1 MKSIKTRLVSAFLL
15 VMTILSLFPTTAFAA
30 SSTGKGITI
39 TKNQNYWS
47 TRLLANGT
55 PYSYRPPLVDGKL
68 VYCMDSGLGYH
79 YATPS
84 YLNSF
89 TWTSGTGADADA
101 VLQSAVT
108 NSGLSEMDAATVEN
122 VKWMMTYLND
132 CKESNV
138 GQLFMAVQTYVW
150 ENQSYK
156 GEPGGDGDAGGY
168 ANADTY
174 ELYLSFIDSLLAKKA
189 AEDAEFQRQIEEYA
203 AHGIAATIVEDES
216 ARWAVYAISSNRKN
230 QSFFNYY
237 GPRKLVTGEP
247 APDQPEQ
254 PTGGTGKIT
263 LKKTAG
269 GTTTGLA
276 GARFSIYFNGQ
287 IVGSDITNAQ
297 GEIYVENAATGL
309 WSFVET
315 SAPDGFCVDPTPKS
329 VYVDVSEGT
338 REYSVAA
345 TNYELPDM
353 KIIKRDAMS
362 GKPIAGTVFS
372 IKSVTGSYS
381 TSVTTGTDGSATL
394 SAIPAGV
401 YVVREESVPE
411 PYIVTNTEQTVA
423 LRPGKTSEVT
433 FVDYEKPGLEIVKK
447 NIANGEPIEGVT
459 YRIEQIDGSFSTSAT
474 TDNHGRVFL
483 DSVPV
488 GTFKVTEINVPGH
501 VILCP
506 IPQEVALKPGETS
519 TVTFFNA
526 LKPTLEIRKVDS
538 VTGDPVKGAK
548 FQIWYAS
555 NHTDTGELN
564 DLGVHYTDESG
575 KIILPEVQDGWY
587 KVTELEPAPGYS
599 IKEPATQECFISGG
613 ESKVLTFENTPLSAI
628 IIRKVDSETGQPL
641 EGAWFRIRY
650 LGGTSG
656 TGGTVLGEYRTSSNG
671 TIVVTGLKAG
681 TYVCEE
687 ISAPDGYVITDATET
702 IYLSGKDQ
710 DVITVTFGNDKM
722 GSLLIVKKDAVT
734 GAPISDVEFLV
745 TDSDGSVIGT
755 ANGKY
760 VTDSAGTIRIDGL
773 TPGMTVIAKEVRA
786 KDGYILD
793 DTPQSIKIKR
803 NSVMTLEFRNQPK
816 GGVLV
821 RKVDAATNEP
831 ISDVEFLVT
840 DSDGNFI
847 GNANGKYVTDSAG
860 TFTITDV
867 APDTTLVIK
876 ETHAKDGYI
885 LDDTPQTVKVKSNE
899 VVTVEFRNQPKGG
912 VLVKKVDAATN
923 EPISD
928 VEFLVTDSDGNFIGN
943 ANGKFITDSAGTF
956 TITDIAPGTTLIIK
970 ETRAKDGYLLDDTPQ
985 TVKVKSNEMITL
997 EFRNQPL
1004 GGLRIIKLDSVTKKP
1019 LEGVQFRVTYSDGSF
1034 VADEGGKLSSNGLY
1048 MTDANGEILIRDIV
1062 GTLVVTEVKTIPGYT
1077 IDEATRS
1084 QTIVVN
1090 PDDLQTL
1097 IVYNV
1102 PAGGLQIIKS
1112 DEDTGERLGGVKF
1125 EIRKIN
1131 GEILGT
1137 YTTDRDG
1144 VISIPNAESG
1154 WYTIV
1159 ERKAKDGYALD
1170 TTPVNACVKDSET
1183 TTVEITNQRMSS
1195 IMIHK
1200 IDAATGAG
1208 IYGVKFVLYDSGK
1221 NPIGEYTTDQDGYIY
1236 IDDELVP
1243 GKYYLRELEAADGY
1257 IRDEQYKTVYVERG
1271 KCAQIEWE
1279 NSAVTGQIQIRKY
1292 SSEDNT
1298 VTGQLAGTPLEGA
1311 VFEITQARSGKVV
1324 GYIVTDARGVAA
1336 SGPLPLGRYF
1346 VTEVSAPKYYQLSGE
1361 KIEAEI
1367 EYPSQIIKLSAY
1379 NKPASLGVT
1388 IKKSGNYEVQSGQ
1401 SMSYDFSGIA
1411 NTSNVALNH
1420 FFWHDRIPTDATR
1433 ALSISTGTYN
1443 ARLYYKVTFK
1453 TNLND
1458 YRTLASNLLTSNN
1471 YSLSLN
1477 AATLRLAQGEYV
1489 TDVRFEF
1496 GTVPSGFSSVVKP
1509 TMRVQVLGTVSNGY
1523 QIINR
1528 ADVGGQY
1535 LNEWQTAKTTWVTTV
1550 RRFNTTP
1557 LPKTGY

>member
-1 MKSIKTRLVSAFLL
+1 MKSIKHRLLSLL
-15 VMTILSLFPTTAFAA
+15 LTLVTILSLLPTAAFAA
-30 SSTGKGITI
+30 SNTGSGLKIT
-39 TKNQNYWS
+39 TNQAYWS

-79 YATPS
+79 YATAS

-174 ELYLSFIDSLLAKKA
+174 ELYLSLIDSLLAKKA
-189 AEDAEFQRQIEEYA
+189 AEDAEFQRQIEEYTA
-203 AHGIAATIVEDES
+203 QGKSASIVEDQS
-216 ARWAVYAISSNRKN
+216 AKWAVYAISSNRKN

-237 GPRKLVTGEP
+237 GPRKLVTQDEPGGGGEEPTPP
-247 APDQPEQ
+247 A
-254 PTGGTGKIT
+254 GVGKIV

-297 GEIYVENAATGL
+297 GEIYVEDAATGL

-329 VYVDVSEGT
+329 VYVDVTEGD
-338 REYSVAA
+338 REYTVAA
-345 TNYELPDM
+345 VNYEKPDM
-353 KIIKRDAMS
+353 KITKRDAMS

-372 IKSVTGSYS
+372 VKSVTGNYS
-381 TSVTTGTDGSATL
+381 TSVTTGSDGSATL

-411 PYIVTNTEQTVA
+411 PYIVSNTEQTVA
-423 LRPGKTSEVT
+423 LRPGKTSEVI
-433 FVDYEKPGLEIVKK
+433 FVDYEKPGLEIIKK
-447 NIANGEPIEGVT
+447 NIASGEPIEGVT
-459 YRIEQIDGSFSTSAT
+459 YLIEQIDGSYSTSAT
-474 TDNHGRVFL
+474 TDNHGRIFL

-488 GTFKVTEINVPGH
+488 GTFKVTEINVPNH

-526 LKPTLEIRKVDS
+526 LKPSLEIRKLDS

-564 DLGVHYTDESG
+564 DLGTYFSDASG
-575 KIILPEVQDGWY
+575 KIILPEIKDGWY
-587 KVTELEPAPGYS
+587 KVTELEPASGYA

-628 IIRKVDSETGQPL
+628 IIRKVDSESGQPL

-656 TGGTVLGEYRTSSNG
+656 TGGTVIGEHLTSSNG
-671 TIVVTGLKAG
+671 SIVVTGLKAG

-702 IYLSGKDQ
+702 VYLSGKDQ

-734 GAPISDVEFLV
+734 GAPISDVEFFI

-755 ANGKY
+755 ANGRY

-773 TPGMTVIAKEVRA
+773 TPGMTVIACEVRA

-803 NSVMTLEFRNQPK
+803 SSVMTLEFRNQPK

-821 RKVDAATNEP
+821 KKVDAVTNAP

-840 DSDGNFI
+840 DSDGNLI
-847 GNANGKYVTDSAG
+847 GNANGKFVTDSAG
-860 TFTITDV
+860 AFTITDI
-867 APDTTLVIK
+867 APGTTLVVK
-876 ETHAKDGYI
+876 ETRAKDGYI

-899 VVTVEFRNQPKGG
+899 VVTVEFRNQPKG
-912 VLVKKVDAATN
+912 N
-923 EPISD
+923 
-928 VEFLVTDSDGNFIGN
+928 
-943 ANGKFITDSAGTF
+943 
-956 TITDIAPGTTLIIK
+956 LII
-970 ETRAKDGYLLDDTPQ
+970 
-985 TVKVKSNEMITL
+985 VK
-997 EFRNQPL
+997 Q
-1004 GGLRIIKLDSVTKKP
+1004 DSVTKEP
-1019 LEGVQFRVTYSDGSF
+1019 LEGVEFKITYADGSY
-1034 VADEGGKLSSNGLY
+1034 VDAEGGALSSTGLY
-1048 MTDANGEILIRDIV
+1048 WTDNAGKISISGISGTIV
-1062 GTLVVTEVKTIPGYT
+1062 ATEVKSIPGYS
-1077 IDEATRS
+1077 IDENTRT
-1084 QTIVVN
+1084 QTVVVN
-1090 PDDLQTL
+1090 PNDTQTL
-1097 IVYNV
+1097 YFYNT

-1112 DEDTGERLGGVKF
+1112 DKDSGKRIAGVKF
-1125 EIRKIN
+1125 EIRKMN
-1131 GEILGT
+1131 GEIIGA
-1137 YTTDRDG
+1137 YTTDSDG
-1144 VISIPNAESG
+1144 VIYLPEAESG
-1154 WYTIV
+1154 WYTV
-1159 ERKAKDGYALD
+1159 TELESASGYLLD
-1170 TTPVNACVKDSET
+1170 TTPHRIEVKDGQT
-1183 TTVEITNQRMSS
+1183 ATLEITNHKSS
-1195 IMIHK
+1195 RILLHK
-1200 IDAATGAG
+1200 VDKATGKG
-1208 IYGVKFVLYDSGK
+1208 IYGAVFLLYDSNR
-1221 NPIGEYTTDQDGYIY
+1221 NPIGEYVTDQDGYIY
-1236 IDDELVP
+1236 ADEGLAD
-1243 GKYYLRELEAADGY
+1243 GRYYLREIKAAPGY
-1257 IRDEQYKTVYVERG
+1257 VLDPELKTIYVRYGSTTE
-1271 KCAQIEWE
+1271 IEWSNTAE
-1279 NSAVTGQIQIRKY
+1279 CGQIQIIKK
-1292 SSEDNT
+1292 SADDNAT
-1298 VTGQLAGTPLEGA
+1298 NGLPAGTLLEGA
-1311 VFEITQARSGKVV
+1311 VFEIYDKAGNVVDTIKSDRNGRAISKTLPLSRYTVREIKAPANYSINPTVMTAYLEFNGQIVTFEVQNTSVSTGVSIKKTGPVQAVPGQPIRYVFSDIKNTSSVALESFYWRDQLPAQVTLSKIVTGSYNQPLSYKVV
-1324 GYIVTDARGVAA
+1324 Y
-1336 SGPLPLGRYF
+1336 
-1346 VTEVSAPKYYQLSGE
+1346 
-1361 KIEAEI
+1361 
-1367 EYPSQIIKLSAY
+1367 
-1379 NKPASLGVT
+1379 
-1388 IKKSGNYEVQSGQ
+1388 
-1401 SMSYDFSGIA
+1401 
-1411 NTSNVALNH
+1411 
-1420 FFWHDRIPTDATR
+1420 
-1433 ALSISTGTYN
+1433 
-1443 ARLYYKVTFK
+1443 K
-1453 TNLND
+1453 TNLSGD
-1458 YRTLASNLLTSNN
+1458 YRTLADNLSTSKVYVLDARPAVLGLAANERVTEVMFVFGNVKAGFAQVETPYIYAAARSGLANN
-1471 YSLSLN
+1471 
-1477 AATLRLAQGEYV
+1477 A
-1489 TDVRFEF
+1489 
-1496 GTVPSGFSSVVKP
+1496 SVVN
-1509 TMRVQVLGTVSNGY
+1509 V
-1523 QIINR
+1523 
-1528 ADVGGQY
+1528 ADVGGLYNGQWIQAVSRW
-1535 LNEWQTAKTTWVTTV
+1535 LTTVYTKTTV
-1550 RRFNTTP
+1550 R